1 MSQHAETAPFDLI
14 SLGRVGVD
22 LYPDA
27 TGVPLRLID
36 TFHKF
41 LGGSPTNVAVAAARY
56 GRRVAVITRT
66 GADPMGEFVHDAL
79 RSFGVDDRFVTPVPG
94 LPTPIVFCEL
104 FPPDDFPLYFYRY
117 PVAPDTVVRPD
128 ELDFDAVAA
137 AKVFWMTGTGLASH
151 PVREATFAALRHRH
165 QHADSDAITI
175 FDLDWRPELWPDVSE
190 ATDTYSEALDLV
202 TVAVGNRAEVKAA
215 VGEDDP
221 DAAAL
226 ALLARGLRLAVV
238 KQGPLGTL
246 ATDGT
251 ERVVVL
257 PVPIDVVNGLGAGD
271 AFGGAL
277 VHGLLAGWPLE
288 QVITLANPA
297 GAYVAG
303 QLACSSAMPDAAQ
316 VASLLAG
323 AGMHVPEGLAA
334 EATAPPRVGGRRG

>member
-1 MSQHAETAPFDLI
+1 MSQHADTAAFDLI

-117 PVAPDTVVRPD
+117 PSAPDTVIRPE
-128 ELDFDAVAA
+128 ELDLDAIAA
-137 AKVFWMTGTGLASH
+137 TKVFWMTGTGLASH

-165 QHADSDAITI
+165 QHADADAITI
-175 FDLDWRPELWPDVSE
+175 FDLDWRPELWPNVSE
-190 ATDTYSEALDLV
+190 AEDTYREALDLV

-215 VGEDDP
+215 VGEGDP
-221 DAAAL
+221 DQAAA

-238 KQGPLGTL
+238 KQGPLGTM

-251 ERVVVL
+251 ERVVVP

-277 VHGLLAGWPLE
+277 VHGLVAGWPLE
-288 QVITLANPA
+288 QVITLANAA

-316 VASLLAG
+316 VAALLTE
-323 AGMHVPEGLAA
+323 AGMPVPDGLAA
-334 EATAPPRVGGRRG
+334 QASAPPRVGGQRG

>member
-1 MSQHAETAPFDLI
+1 MSQQAETPVFDLI

-27 TGVPLRLID
+27 TGVPLRRID

-56 GRRVAVITRT
+56 GRRAAVITRT

-79 RSFGVDDRFVTPVPG
+79 RSFGVDDRFVSSVPG

-117 PVAPDTVVRPD
+117 PVAPDTVIRPE
-128 ELDFDAVAA
+128 ELDLDAIAA

-151 PVREATFAALRHRH
+151 PVREATFAALHHRH
-165 QHADSDAITI
+165 QHADDDAITI
-175 FDLDWRPELWPDVSE
+175 FDLDWRPELWLDVSE
-190 ATDTYSEALDLV
+190 AEATYEEALALV
-202 TVAVGNRAEVKAA
+202 TVAVGNRGEVKAA
-215 VGEDDP
+215 VGLDDP
-221 DAAAL
+221 DEAAA

-238 KQGPLGTL
+238 KQGPLGTM

-251 ERVVVL
+251 DRVVVP

-288 QVITLANPA
+288 QVITVANAA

-316 VASLLAG
+316 VAGLLTE
-323 AGMHVPEGLAA
+323 AGMAVPAGIAA
-334 EATAPPRVGGRRG
+334 EASAVPVVGGGRG